1 MHSTIRAFVVALIC
15 ALTLA
20 LAFAA
25 PVERA
30 RSREVS
36 NFALLD
42 QYGETHELRRLNAR
56 AVGLFFTANGCP
68 LARQNTA
75 KPAAR
80 RGRLGLSRPA
90 HCGRFST

>member
-1 MHSTIRAFVVALIC
+1 MVALIC

-20 LAFAA
+20 LASAA

-30 RSREVS
+30 RSREAS

-42 QYGETHELRRLNAR
+42 RYGEMHELRRLNAR

-68 LARQNTA
+68 LARHNTA

-80 RGRLGLSRPA
+80 REKFAGAGVSVLLVSSSR
-90 HCGRFST
+90 GDDR